1 MLSNLTKE
9 ALEATLTEGARTNAI
24 CLNCANQ
31 TDGTR
36 CETCISG
43 YFRGASNLNEACR
56 KCECN
61 GHGDICDPV
70 TGEKCNCG
78 NNTESD
84 NTCPAKLDKNS
95 IFHCWMSQCSKCK
108 ESYSGHPKGGHQCY
122 KHITID
128 SKMCLD
134 SKPFDECKT
143 EAVPLKGGKTIFFV
157 IQPRFMNVDIRLI
170 LDVTLGEIDFFMSS
184 NDDSLVV
191 LTNHSNGLHE
201 IFLDSK
207 YQWIQE
213 IDNDFDYSEN
223 LNITPLV
230 TSSKKSF
237 DNTSIPHGFSDDRN
251 SECRSY
257 GKFHVLDKVAQT
269 LSTHVTLNQCNT
281 LLRVFGL
288 KNRLVV
294 TLPQNVHNL
303 SGTRFFIALR
313 AANHATVTGLLFFR
327 LFQNKHRLL
336 LETNFDISSTDK
348 TNFISIS
355 SFSSQ
360 YFSHVSSCFWL
371 FVLLCGRQSRLQ
383 T

>member
-1 MLSNLTKE
+1 
-9 ALEATLTEGARTNAI
+9 
-24 CLNCANQ
+24 
-31 TDGTR
+31 
-36 CETCISG
+36 
-43 YFRGASNLNEACR
+43 
-56 KCECN
+56 
-61 GHGDICDPV
+61 
-70 TGEKCNCG
+70 
-78 NNTESD
+78 
-84 NTCPAKLDKNS
+84 
-95 IFHCWMSQCSKCK
+95 MSQCSKCK
-108 ESYSGHPKGGHQCY
+108 ESFSGHPKGGHQCY

-134 SKPFDECKT
+134 AKPFDECKSET
-143 EAVPLKGGKTIFFV
+143 IPLKGGKTIFFV

-170 LDVTLGEIDFFMSS
+170 LDVTQGEIDFFMSS

-191 LTNHSNGLHE
+191 QTNHSNGLHE
-201 IFLDSK
+201 ILLDSK

-213 IDNDFDYSEN
+213 IDTDLDYSEN

-237 DNTSIPHGFSDDRN
+237 DNASIPHGFSDDRN
-251 SECRSY
+251 PDCRSSY

-327 LFQNKHRLL
+327 
-336 LETNFDISSTDK
+336 FD
-348 TNFISIS
+348 
-355 SFSSQ
+355 
-360 YFSHVSSCFWL
+360 
-371 FVLLCGRQSRLQ
+371 RMM
-383 T
+383 